1 MTDKPTR
8 RDLMRPAQ
16 LLGLAFIAAVFAG
29 IVTLVSMGFFQT
41 RGDPGHALMVG
52 AVVAGITFIAT
63 LVIIA
68 LLVLVIDP
76 ADVTKPVDRPLLVP
90 YEDDEDAAPDR
101 GAETG
106 SASDLPDTPGDDGN
120 RP

>member
-16 LLGLAFIAAVFAG
+16 LLGLAFVAAVFAG
-29 IVTLVSMGFFQT
+29 VVTLISMGFFQT
-41 RGDPGHALMVG
+41 RGDAAQALMIAG
-52 AVVAGITFIAT
+52 IVAGVTFIAT

-76 ADVTKPVDRPLLVP
+76 ADVTKTVDRPLLVP
-90 YEDDEDAAPDR
+90 YEDDEDPTPEQGREADGSGGRPDAPR
-101 GAETG
+101 EGV
-106 SASDLPDTPGDDGN
+106 
-120 RP
+120 